1 VNNSLVLIIDIVV
14 GVLVIASMWVIYSK
28 AGKPGWAAIIP
39 FYNFYVILQIVGR
52 PDWWLILM
60 FIPFVNF
67 VVAILVYFDLAKSFG
82 QGSGF
87 GCGLVILP
95 IIFLPILAFGDY
107 KYQGP
112 AAV

>member
-1 VNNSLVLIIDIVV
+1 MNNNLVLLIDLVV
-14 GVLVIASMWVIYSK
+14 GVLVIASLWVIYSK

-39 FYNFYVILQIVGR
+39 FYNYYVLLQIVGR
-52 PDWWLILM
+52 PGWWLILM
-60 FIPFVNF
+60 FVPVVN
-67 VVAILVYFDLAKSFG
+67 VIVAILVYFDLAKSFG

-87 GCGLVILP
+87 GCAMIILP
-95 IIFLPILAFGDY
+95 FIFFPVLAFGDY